1 MGYKLVLS
9 ILLCYTLGSI
19 PVGIILSK
27 KFKGIDIREFG
38 SHNIGATNVFR
49 YSGKLEGILTGIM
62 DGLKPVLAMAIFK
75 KIDILPPSVIP
86 LLGASAVCGNL
97 WSIFLKFK
105 GGRGLAATI
114 GYFAYLTPKTFIVA
128 FPIAVFI
135 AFITKWNFPVGGLSM
150 YIVGPIV
157 GAKMFHY
164 SSYIIVTMLYLGLLM
179 LIREVPWMII
189 HSTNYFKR
197 RNHEKG

>member
-1 MGYKLVLS
+1 MGYKVTIS
-9 ILLCYTLGSI
+9 ILLCYILGSI

-27 KFKGIDIREFG
+27 MFKGIDIREFG

-49 YSGKLEGILTGIM
+49 YSGKFEGILTGIM
-62 DGLKPVLAMAIFK
+62 DGSKPVLAMAIFK
-75 KIDILPPSVIP
+75 KIDILPAAVIP
-86 LLGASAVCGNL
+86 LLGASALCGNL

-114 GYFAYLTPKTFIVA
+114 GYFAYLMPEAFLIV

-135 AFITKWNFPVGGLSM
+135 AFITKWNAPIGGLSM
-150 YIVGPIV
+150 YIIGPIV

-164 SSYIIVTMLYLGLLM
+164 PPYIIITTLYLGLLM
-179 LIREVPWMII
+179 LIREVPWMGI
-189 HSTNYFKR
+189 HLTNYFKR
-197 RNHEKG
+197 RNYEKG